1 MQTKI
6 VLGFLALII
15 YAYAYELGKNCSTKA
30 LLNGNALSN
39 STYANIKRA
48 YNGVASC
55 ESLNTLNTADKY
67 ACCYMKIKFKNT
79 VADEKFTHRGCIEI
93 SGENYSQ
100 IKTYINNLE
109 DTLIQYTPNI
119 SKVDIDIDCNSKIIK
134 LTGLIFLAFLL

>member
-15 YAYAYELGKNCSTKA
+15 YAYAYDLGRDCSTKA
-30 LLNGNALSN
+30 LLNGYELSY
-39 STYANIKRA
+39 STYANTKRA

-55 ESLNTLNTADKY
+55 ESLKTADNHE
-67 ACCYMKIKFKNT
+67 CCYMKIKFKNT

-93 SGENYSQ
+93 SGEDYSQ
-100 IKTYINNLE
+100 IKTYRNNLE

>member
-15 YAYAYELGKNCSTKA
+15 YAYAYDLGRDCSTKA
-30 LLNGNALSN
+30 LLNGYELSY
-39 STYANIKRA
+39 STYANTKRA

-55 ESLNTLNTADKY
+55 ESLKTEQY
-67 ACCYMKIKFKNT
+67 SECCYMKIKFKNT

-93 SGENYSQ
+93 TSEEYSK
-100 IKTYINNLE
+100 IKAYRNNLE
-109 DTLIQYTPNI
+109 DLLIQNNYNI

>member
-15 YAYAYELGKNCSTKA
+15 YAYAYDLGRDCSTKA
-30 LLNGNALSN
+30 LLNGYELSY
-39 STYANIKRA
+39 STYANTKRA

-55 ESLNTLNTADKY
+55 ESLNTAEY
-67 ACCYMKIKFKNT
+67 SECCYMKIKFKNT

-93 SGENYSQ
+93 TSEEYSK
-100 IKTYINNLE
+100 IKAYRNNLE
-109 DTLIQYTPNI
+109 DLLIQNNYNI

>member
-6 VLGFLALII
+6 FLGFLALII
-15 YAYAYELGKNCSTKA
+15 YAYAYELGKDCSTKA
-30 LLNGNALSN
+30 LLNGYKLSY
-39 STYANIKRA
+39 STYANTKRA

-55 ESLNTLNTADKY
+55 ETLNTY
-67 ACCYMKIKFKNT
+67 NHSCCYMKIKFKNT

-93 SGENYSQ
+93 SDEDYSE
-100 IKTYINNLE
+100 IKTYRNNLE
-109 DTLIQYTPNI
+109 DTLIKYTPNI

>member
-15 YAYAYELGKNCSTKA
+15 YAYAYELGKDCSTKA
-30 LLNGNALSN
+30 LLNENALSLSY
-39 STYANIKRA
+39 STYANIKLA

-55 ESLNTLNTADKY
+55 ESLNTDYNHE
-67 ACCYMKIKFKNT
+67 CCYMKIKFKNT

-93 SGENYSQ
+93 SGEDYSQ
-100 IKTYINNLE
+100 IKTYRNNLE

>member
-15 YAYAYELGKNCSTKA
+15 YAYAYDLGRDCSTKA
-30 LLNGNALSN
+30 LLNGYELSY
-39 STYANIKRA
+39 STYANTKRA

-55 ESLNTLNTADKY
+55 ESLNTAEY
-67 ACCYMKIKFKNT
+67 SECCYMKIKFKNT

-93 SGENYSQ
+93 TSEEYSK
-100 IKTYINNLE
+100 IKAYRNNLE
-109 DTLIQYTPNI
+109 DLLIQNNNNI
-119 SKVDIDIDCNSKIIK
+119 TKVDIDIDCNSKIIK

>member
-1 MQTKI
+1 MQIKI

-15 YAYAYELGKNCSTKA
+15 YAYEYDLGRDCSTKTLFNDA
-30 LLNGNALSN
+30 RQLYN
-39 STYANIKRA
+39 STYANTKRA
-48 YNGVASC
+48 YNGIASC
-55 ESLNTLNTADKY
+55 DSLKTAEFS

-100 IKTYINNLE
+100 IKTYRKNLE

>member
-6 VLGFLALII
+6 VLGFLALIMAI
-15 YAYAYELGKNCSTKA
+15 YAYDLGRDCSTKA
-30 LLNGNALSN
+30 LLNGKVLSY
-39 STYANIKRA
+39 STYANTKRA

-55 ESLNTLNTADKY
+55 ESLKTAQY
-67 ACCYMKIKFKNT
+67 SCCYMKIKFKNT

-93 SGENYSQ
+93 TSEEYSE
-100 IKTYINNLE
+100 IKAYRNNLE
-109 DTLIQYTPNI
+109 DLLIQNNYNI

>member
-15 YAYAYELGKNCSTKA
+15 YAYAYDLGRDCSTKA
-30 LLNGNALSN
+30 LLNGYELSY
-39 STYANIKRA
+39 STYANTKRA

-55 ESLNTLNTADKY
+55 ESLKTAEY
-67 ACCYMKIKFKNT
+67 SECCYMKIKFKNT

-93 SGENYSQ
+93 TSEEYSK
-100 IKTYINNLE
+100 IKAYRNNLE
-109 DTLIQYTPNI
+109 DLLIQNNYNI

>member
-15 YAYAYELGKNCSTKA
+15 YAYAYELGKDCSTKA
-30 LLNGNALSN
+30 LLNENALSLSY
-39 STYANIKRA
+39 STYANIKLA

-55 ESLNTLNTADKY
+55 ESLNTDYNHE
-67 ACCYMKIKFKNT
+67 CCYMKIKFKNT

-93 SGENYSQ
+93 TSEEYSK
-100 IKTYINNLE
+100 IKAYRNNLE
-109 DTLIQYTPNI
+109 DLLIQNNYNI

>member
-39 STYANIKRA
+39 SYANIKRV

-55 ESLNTLNTADKY
+55 ESLNTADKY

-100 IKTYINNLE
+100 IKTYRKNLE

>member
-15 YAYAYELGKNCSTKA
+15 YAYAYDLGRDCSTKA
-30 LLNGNALSN
+30 LLNGKVLSY
-39 STYANIKRA
+39 STYANTKRA

-55 ESLNTLNTADKY
+55 ESLNTAENSS
-67 ACCYMKIKFKNT
+67 CCYMKIKFKNT

-93 SGENYSQ
+93 SGEDYSQ
-100 IKTYINNLE
+100 IKTYRNNLE

>member
-15 YAYAYELGKNCSTKA
+15 YAYAYDLGRDCSTKA
-30 LLNGNALSN
+30 LLNGYELSY
-39 STYANIKRA
+39 STYANTKRA

-55 ESLNTLNTADKY
+55 ESLNTDAEY
-67 ACCYMKIKFKNT
+67 SECCYMKIKFKNT

-93 SGENYSQ
+93 TSEEYSK
-100 IKTYINNLE
+100 IKAYRNNLE
-109 DTLIQYTPNI
+109 DLLIQNNYNI